1 MTRLHG
7 LFVIFVILAVPSV
20 ALRAT
25 GADGDERAGQT
36 GGGPSLHILTRDTTA
51 IGGPAERHG
60 RDFEAA
66 TGTAVEVTRV
76 PFADLYERIMLGFV
90 TGHLPFDALLIPS
103 AWLPDFAP
111 YLSSVPERIIAG
123 PIVGDILP
131 LYRDALMRWNN
142 RWMALTIDG
151 DLHMGAYRRDLFDDP
166 SARAAFVEEHGR
178 PLQPPQTWTEYR
190 DIAAFFSGRQGADGS
205 VLAGT
210 LEAYARDGQRI
221 WTLFS
226 HAAAYTNHPDHPG
239 AMFFDPDTMVPAI
252 DSPGWVRAL
261 EEMLELRRFGPADA
275 DRLDSEAV
283 RTRFA
288 TGRAAMNID
297 WADTGVLAGALGGGM
312 AGVMGGPT
320 DGKRGRD
327 ADARFTEDPLGKTA
341 EASAIA
347 GKVGFFVLPGSREAW
362 NPASGAWETLPAVRS
377 VSFLAFGGWIAVV
390 PAASAEH
397 ERAWAY
403 LAWYASPEHSARD
416 MLDGSSGIN
425 PYRLSHLDDP
435 APWRRLLGDRQANDY
450 LGVLRA
456 SLSAPQIA
464 RDLRLPGYRAYIA
477 ALEDQLDRV
486 MTGSAT
492 PEEGL
497 RAAAAD
503 WEALTDRLG
512 RNSQRRHYREAMGL
526 SEKRN

>member
-7 LFVIFVILAVPSV
+7 LFVIFVIIGLQSA
-20 ALRAT
+20 ALWTT
-25 GADGDERAGQT
+25 GAGGNERVGQA
-36 GGGPSLHILTRDTTA
+36 GGGPSLQILTRDTTA

-66 TGTAVEVTRV
+66 TGTAVEVIRI
-76 PFADLYERIMLGFV
+76 PFADLYEQIMLGFV

-111 YLSSVPERIIAG
+111 YLSPVPDRIIDG
-123 PIVGDILP
+123 PIVGDIHP
-131 LYRDALMRWNN
+131 LYRDALMWWNN

-151 DLHMGAYRRDLFDDP
+151 DLHMGAYRRDLFEDP
-166 SARAAFVEEHGR
+166 DTRAVFAAEYGR
-178 PLQPPQTWTEYR
+178 PLQPPQSWSEYR
-190 DIAAFFSGRQGADGS
+190 DIAAFFTGRQGADGS
-205 VLAGT
+205 ALAGT

-226 HAAAYTNHPDHPG
+226 HAAAYTNHPEHPG

-252 DSPGWVRAL
+252 DNPGWVRAL
-261 EEMLELRRFGPADA
+261 KEMLDLLRFGPADA
-275 DRLDSEAV
+275 DSLDSEAV

-288 TGRAAMNID
+288 AGKAAMNID
-297 WADTGVLAGALGGGM
+297 WADTGVLAGALGGRQAST
-312 AGVMGGPT
+312 AGP
-320 DGKRGRD
+320 
-327 ADARFTEDPLGKTA
+327 
-341 EASAIA
+341 SAIA
-347 GKVGFFVLPGSREAW
+347 GDVGFFLLPGSREVW
-362 NPASGAWETLPAVRS
+362 NPAGKAWETLPAVRS

-390 PAASAEH
+390 PAASLER
-397 ERAWAY
+397 ERAWSY

-416 MLDGSSGIN
+416 LLDGSSGIN
-425 PYRLSHLDDP
+425 PYRLSHLEDP
-435 APWRRLLGDRQANDY
+435 APWRRLLGDRQAEDY
-450 LGVLRA
+450 LHVLRA

-486 MTGSAT
+486 MTGSAP

-497 RAAAAD
+497 RAAAAH

-526 SEKRN
+526 SETAD